1 MSPHKTVL
9 INGREYDSVTGMP
22 LPQKAGQP
30 SKQSSPAPKAQKKAA
45 STATTTSAEAI
56 HTTLQRSKTLH
67 RRVAKKPQAPAKPVL
82 RRATPGR
89 HMDIARSSAV
99 SRFAAHPETA
109 PHTQPAT
116 LKVAAPATKAL
127 STPDTP
133 AQVHPTAQRALNKVS
148 QKKAKP
154 TQPVTTKQVKEAAI
168 SKALAQPKSEVKK
181 VAGPRFKLK
190 KRFLI
195 IGLAIIVLV
204 AASYATFRFV
214 PALSVAIASAQAG
227 IEASYPEYTPDG
239 YSLSQPVTFNTGQ
252 VDLKFTSNSN
262 DNYYTVSQSRSSWD
276 SSAVLDNI
284 VTRDAGANYVTTKE
298 RGLTIYTYDSKAV
311 WVNGG
316 ILYKIDSKAPLS
328 GDQIRHIA
336 TSL

>member
-1 MSPHKTVL
+1 MSPHKTVI
-9 INGREYDSVTGMP
+9 INGRAYDAVTGMP
-22 LPQKAGQP
+22 VPQKAAET
-30 SKQSSPAPKAQKKAA
+30 KKPATPPKPPAKAA
-45 STATTTSAEAI
+45 TSTSKSGAEAV

-67 RRVAKKPQAPAKPVL
+67 RRATKKPESPAKPVL
-82 RRATPGR
+82 HRSAPGR
-89 HMDIARSSAV
+89 HMDIARSSTV
-99 SRFAAHPETA
+99 SRFAAHPVAIDHTA
-109 PHTQPAT
+109 KPSPKAT
-116 LKVAAPATKAL
+116 

-133 AQVHPTAQRALNKVS
+133 AQVHPTAQRALHKAT

-154 TQPVTTKQVKEAAI
+154 TQPTTAKQVKEAAI
-168 SKALAQPKSEVKK
+168 SKAMAAPKASSVKK
-181 VAGPRFKLK
+181 IAGPRFKVK

-195 IGLAIIVLV
+195 IGLVVIVL
-204 AASYATFRFV
+204 AAALYATFRFV
-214 PALSVAIASAQAG
+214 PAVSVAIASAQAG

-239 YSLSQPVTFNTGQ
+239 YSLSQPVTFSAGQ

-262 DNYYTVSQSRSSWD
+262 DNYYTISQTRSSWD

-298 RGLTIYTYDSKAV
+298 RGLTIYTYDSTAV

-328 GDQIRHIA
+328 GDQIRRIA